1 MSQIK
6 LTNNQLK
13 SVQEYC
19 KLNNILDVDK
29 FVTECYTEGFNI
41 KKYGVMGN
49 DSQPNIVEKE
59 IIKEVIKEVPIE
71 VIKTV
76 EVIKEVIIEVPV
88 TNDVE
93 KIREIGKP
101 NDKTKL
107 LQDTLQKLRKELS
120 EKNSRIKE
128 LEEIN
133 KRMESVRVEQ
143 GAIFLKGSNIR
154 ETM

>member
-1 MSQIK
+1 
-6 LTNNQLK
+6 
-13 SVQEYC
+13 
-19 KLNNILDVDK
+19 LDVDK
-29 FVTECYTEGFNI
+29 FITECYTEGFNI
-41 KKYGVMGN
+41 KKYGTMGN

-59 IIKEVIKEVPIE
+59 IIKEVIKEVPVE

-76 EVIKEVIIEVPV
+76 EVIKEVLVEVPVKNIIEV
-88 TNDVE
+88 
-93 KIREIGKP
+93 GKP

-133 KRMESVRVEQ
+133 KQMESVRTEQ